1 LNGDAEKISLKNMT
15 IFFVALVMT
24 FSGFIN
30 SLTGFGFIIVAA
42 PFLIQLLPPKET
54 ASVALVLGIIL
65 AAIKIIVGSIVVGV
79 ARVLAIRN
87 LQSLGKKSGFKGQ
100 AENSMTHDDGFGKIR
115 SRITRYASRLFSYFL
130 GRPLR
135 LLARAPELALTCS

>member
-1 LNGDAEKISLKNMT
+1 MT
-15 IFFVALVMT
+15 IFFVALIVT
-24 FSGFIN
+24 FFGFIN
-30 SLTGFGFIIVAA
+30 ALTVFGFIIVAA
-42 PFLIQLLPPKET
+42 PFLNQLLPPKEA

-79 ARVLAIRN
+79 ARVLAIRI
-87 LQSLGKKSGFKGQ
+87 LQSLGKKGEFKGQ
-100 AENSMTHDDGFGKIR
+100 AENSMTRDDGFRKVR

-135 LLARAPELALTCS
+135 PLAITAAIGLACSW